1 MRKIIGTAAT
11 IVTLVALHGSSSAQ
25 APRPDDPSRSTAD
38 RPLAD
43 TPRPR
48 REPRP
53 DEDSPPPPPGKGPK
67 GKADGPRNTPPAST
81 PNAFAPGFPST
92 PLPPG
97 AAPGQ
102 PVFPRDVPPGAGRAF
117 YGFGAAQAFPG
128 RPGIMPGALGGPA
141 PFGEAPDDPEMR
153 DLMKQDAELEQQ
165 THNIAHQYREAGAE
179 DRPRVR
185 ESLADV
191 VAKHFDVR
199 QKRRELQIK
208 RMEEELKRLRD
219 EIAKRN
225 EARKTIT
232 DNRLRE
238 LTGEPRDLDF

>member
-1 MRKIIGTAAT
+1 M
-11 IVTLVALHGSSSAQ
+11 H
-25 APRPDDPSRSTAD
+25 
-38 RPLAD
+38 
-43 TPRPR
+43 
-48 REPRP
+48 
-53 DEDSPPPPPGKGPK
+53 
-67 GKADGPRNTPPAST
+67 
-81 PNAFAPGFPST
+81 
-92 PLPPG
+92 
-97 AAPGQ
+97 
-102 PVFPRDVPPGAGRAF
+102 
-117 YGFGAAQAFPG
+117 
-128 RPGIMPGALGGPA
+128 
-141 PFGEAPDDPEMR
+141 

-165 THNIAHQYREAGAE
+165 THKIAQEYRTASADE
-179 DRPRVR
+179 RPRVR

-191 VAKHFDVR
+191 VAKHFEVR